1 MAADQVTLGAREVVS
16 VPLFADFTLPET
28 SRLPCVSVPM
38 LTAVGDDAGSRNMG
52 PGPGILKGVFMI
64 VSSCL
69 RKEGRT
75 KEVGVAKEMGSGM
88 RPEGGVGNSFIR
100 SAIGSSGP
108 LCMVS
113 IRAGGTG
120 VMMSNVA
127 LASSSNSL
135 TTSPTNVSTS
145 TSLTGLEDPAMR
157 ILGECGNSGP
167 AGASSSRVGSE
178 GPG

>member
-1 MAADQVTLGAREVVS
+1 MAADWITLGAREVVS
-16 VPLFADFTLPET
+16 VPLSADFTLPKT

-52 PGPGILKGVFMI
+52 PGPEVLKGVFVI

-75 KEVGVAKEMGSGM
+75 KEVGVAKEMGSGVG
-88 RPEGGVGNSFIR
+88 PNGGVGNSLIR

-108 LCMVS
+108 VCMVS
-113 IRAGGTG
+113 IRADGAY
-120 VMMSNVA
+120 VMMSNAA

-145 TSLTGLEDPAMR
+145 TSLTGPTVPAMCV
-157 ILGECGNSGP
+157 LGD
-167 AGASSSRVGSE
+167 
-178 GPG
+178 

>member
-16 VPLFADFTLPET
+16 VPLFVDFTLSET
-28 SRLPCVSVPM
+28 SGSHCVSVPT
-38 LTAVGDDAGSRNMG
+38 LTGVGDDTGSRNMG
-52 PGPGILKGVFMI
+52 LGSGVLKGVFVI
-64 VSSCL
+64 VSRCL

-75 KEVGVAKEMGSGM
+75 KEVGVAKEMGLGVE
-88 RPEGGVGNSFIR
+88 PNGGVGNSLIR

-108 LCMVS
+108 VCMVS
-113 IRAGGTG
+113 IRAGGAG
-120 VMMSNVA
+120 VMTSNAA

-145 TSLTGLEDPAMR
+145 TSLTGPMVPTMCV
-157 ILGECGNSGP
+157 LGEWGGSGL

-178 GPG
+178 APG